1 MRCPLGV
8 EESGELVVGYA
19 ARTLDARARAAFE
32 RHIEACAA
40 CAEALAGQQ
49 ALWQALDQWREV
61 AVSDDFDS
69 ALRGKIG
76 RVNEASARRRLWYP
90 VAAAGIVLGLA
101 FWMNRPPAAVVTQQP
116 QGSAQQVSA
125 QMDKLEHALDDMDLL
140 GRLSPI

>member
-19 ARTLDARARAAFE
+19 ARTLDPRARAAFE
-32 RHIEACAA
+32 RHIEACAV

-61 AVSDDFDS
+61 GVSDDFDH
-69 ALRGKIG
+69 ALQWKIG
-76 RVNEASARRRLWYP
+76 RVNEASARRRFWYP
-90 VAAAGIVLGLA
+90 VVAAGIVLGVA
-101 FWMNRPPAAVVTQQP
+101 FWMNPPVRNVPRPTQPP
-116 QGSAQQVSA
+116 QQIE
-125 QMDKLEHALDDMDLL
+125 KLEHALDDMDLL